1 MPAHFGDSAELPAT
15 LEHSLRLDFHPDQ
28 LPLRWSH
35 CSATADFLANY
46 YQGLLKAQL
55 PPSGLAD
62 LRHSISYLANE
73 LLENTVKFGAPGDVY
88 VETGLAGADFILRL
102 GNWIDS
108 NASTA
113 FQRLLAEL
121 TAGDPGE
128 LLLQR
133 IEANAADESSSAS
146 GLGILT
152 LMSDYQVRFSW
163 SFTPEDDGRVFLRTA
178 ARLPLP
184 SRPVT

>member
-1 MPAHFGDSAELPAT
+1 MSPPTWIPGNCAMISLSSSSSISRLMPAHFADSAELPAT

-73 LLENTVKFGAPGDVY
+73 LLEN
-88 VETGLAGADFILRL
+88 
-102 GNWIDS
+102 
-108 NASTA
+108 
-113 FQRLLAEL
+113 
-121 TAGDPGE
+121 
-128 LLLQR
+128 
-133 IEANAADESSSAS
+133 
-146 GLGILT
+146 
-152 LMSDYQVRFSW
+152 
-163 SFTPEDDGRVFLRTA
+163 
-178 ARLPLP
+178 
-184 SRPVT
+184 